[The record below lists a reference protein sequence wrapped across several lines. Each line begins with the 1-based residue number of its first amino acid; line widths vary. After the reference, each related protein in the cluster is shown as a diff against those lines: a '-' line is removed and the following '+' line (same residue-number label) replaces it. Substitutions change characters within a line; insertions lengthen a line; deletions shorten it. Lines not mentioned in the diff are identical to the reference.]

1 MADGSG
7 EKQGENQGEKEIMFE
22 IVATFRVASQPPEQ
36 QVTEMPIAHANLKLK
51 FTTSLGGS
59 SLSLKLELKFKLS
72 LAAINIVEGE
82 ITEVVWSQDTP
93 SPPLI
98 WQKTNPFPFFLYKV
112 FPFII
117 IYNFEPVL

>member
-7 EKQGENQGEKEIMFE
+7 EKQGENQEEKEIMFE
-22 IVATFRVASQPPEQ
+22 IVATFGVASQPPEQ
-36 QVTEMPIAHANLKLK
+36 QVTEMPTAHANLKLK

-93 SPPLI
+93 SPPLFG
-98 WQKTNPFPFFLYKV
+98 KRPTHFRFFLYKV

>member
-1 MADGSG
+1 
-7 EKQGENQGEKEIMFE
+7 MFE
-22 IVATFRVASQPPEQ
+22 IVATFGVASQPPEQ
-36 QVTEMPIAHANLKLK
+36 QVTEMPTAHANLKLK

-93 SPPLI
+93 SPPLFG
-98 WQKTNPFPFFLYKV
+98 KRPTHFRFFLYKV
-112 FPFII
+112 FPF
-117 IYNFEPVL
+117 YHYLQF

>member
-22 IVATFRVASQPPEQ
+22 IVTTFGVASQPPEQ
-36 QVTEMPIAHANLKLK
+36 QVCVCLSLQVTEMPTAHANLKLK
-51 FTTSLGGS
+51 FATSLGGS
-59 SLSLKLELKFKLS
+59 SLSLKLELKF
-72 LAAINIVEGE
+72 IVEGE

-93 SPPLI
+93 SPPLFG
-98 WQKTNPFPFFLYKV
+98 KRPTHFRFFLYKV

>member
-22 IVATFRVASQPPEQ
+22 IVATFGVASQPPEQ
-36 QVTEMPIAHANLKLK
+36 QVTEMPTAHANLKLK

-72 LAAINIVEGE
+72 LAAINIIEGE
-82 ITEVVWSQDTP
+82 IVWSQDTP
-93 SPPLI
+93 LPSLI
-98 WQKTNPFPFFLYKV
+98 RQKTKLFPFFL
-112 FPFII
+112 I
-117 IYNFEPVL
+117 